1 MAALK
6 IALIGAHPAQV
17 IGFASLLDDAI
28 QASDRTSGVKVVS
41 ADSPA
46 LPADLASFDL
56 VLLMG
61 MEPVAQ
67 APSFTA
73 SGELAQQ
80 AADQSIRTALTDAAI
95 SYRVLYGTSAQRL
108 DQALHAMQS
117 LLPPARV
124 SPRQSAPSG
133 SAQNR
138 PWVWMCDKCSDPQ
151 CEHRL
156 LTALLAQRA
165 SSG

>member
-6 IALIGAHPAQV
+6 IALIGAHPAHV
-17 IGFASLLDDAI
+17 IQFASLLDDAVK
-28 QASDRTSGVKVVS
+28 ASDWASGVKVVS
-41 ADSPA
+41 TDALA

-61 MEPVAQ
+61 IESTTQALSFPASEGFAQ
-67 APSFTA
+67 ETA
-73 SGELAQQ
+73 
-80 AADQSIRTALTDAAI
+80 DRSIRTALAHAAI
-95 SYRVLYGTSAQRL
+95 SYQVLYGTSKQRL

-124 SPRQSAPSG
+124 SPQQSIPSG

-138 PWVWMCDKCSDPQ
+138 PWVWLCDKCSDPQ

-156 LTALLAQRA
+156 LTALLAQRT
-165 SSG
+165 GTV